1 MSSEP
6 QRNIVP
12 TPQGPIEQRTITAP
26 WWVYDSIEDLSAERI
41 FWITGGL
48 GSGKTT
54 GAAHWFIDRWLLNT
68 NSRFSWGVAPTYTKV
83 EQIIIPAVVQ
93 VLFDVYG
100 LRERT
105 HYSLTRTPF
114 WKLCLKGYQHELH
127 FLSGDRPELFVGSN
141 IATWWI
147 TEPGLQRREVFEK
160 CQTRLRCPK
169 AVVRQGMGEGT
180 PEGLNWYADVADLPG
195 AGDSYDRFDQER
207 NFRRFIVET
216 TMNRHLMPSPEVYAK
231 TKIRDVYAYDPA
243 KALSYEKGLFTK
255 FTKGSAYWE
264 FVESRNVTAS
274 FEPDPNLPVMLTF
287 DFNVSPLAWV
297 ALQEFRTQKSPYAPR
312 SHQIVA
318 LGESSGESRGL
329 MDAVAEFAA
338 QFPPSLYSS
347 TPIRVFGDSSG
358 YARNYHSAGSDYTS
372 IQHYLQALGFYN
384 VSIIASRSNP
394 QIKHRLEKTAA
405 LMAYEKFLVSVNCRR
420 LIQSFVKTSLKEG
433 TFEIEK
439 PRDEDWT
446 HYADACTYCLF
457 QLAKDIKLEGLYD
470 YTRPLGAIL

>member
-1 MSSEP
+1 MAEETKK
-6 QRNIVP
+6 IIK
-12 TPQGPIEQRTITAP
+12 TPQGPIESREVVAP
-26 WWVYDSIEDLSAERI
+26 WWVYDAIDDLSPERI

-54 GAAHWFIDRWLLNT
+54 GAAHWFIDRWLLNS

-83 EQIIIPAVVQ
+83 EQIIIPAIVQ

-100 LRERT
+100 LRERI

-114 WKLCLKGYQHELH
+114 WKLILKGYQHEMH

-160 CQTRLRCPK
+160 CQTRLRCPR
-169 AVVRQGMGEGT
+169 AIVRQGMGEGT
-180 PEGLNWYADVADLPG
+180 PEGLNWYADVADIPG
-195 AGDSYDRFDQER
+195 EGSQYSRVDEER

-264 FVESRNVTAS
+264 FVESRNVTAA
-274 FEPDPNLPVMLTF
+274 FAPTPDQPILLSF
-287 DFNVSPLAWV
+287 DFNVAPLAWV
-297 ALQEFRTQKSPYAPR
+297 AMQEFRVQKSWSAPR
-312 SHQIVA
+312 THQIVA

-329 MDAVAEFAA
+329 MDAIAEFAA
-338 QFPPSLYSS
+338 LFPPSEYGS

-358 YARNYHSAGSDYTS
+358 FARNIHTAGSDYTS
-372 IQHYLQALGFYN
+372 IEHYLQSLGFYN
-384 VSIIASRSNP
+384 VSILADRKNP
-394 QIKHRLEKTAA
+394 QIKHRLERVAA

-420 LIQSFVKTSLKEG
+420 LIQSFVKSSLKEG

-457 QLAKDIKLEGLYD
+457 QLSKGIKIDGLYD
-470 YTRPLGAIL
+470 YTRPLGASL